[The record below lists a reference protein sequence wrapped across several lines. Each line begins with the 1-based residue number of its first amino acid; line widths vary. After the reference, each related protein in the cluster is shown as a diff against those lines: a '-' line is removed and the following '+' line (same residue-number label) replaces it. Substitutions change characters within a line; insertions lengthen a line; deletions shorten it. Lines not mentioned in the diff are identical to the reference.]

1 MPGLGQTDAMIGSVL
16 IVIFLLVLIPV
27 GVFVAGA
34 LISVVLGHSLRMEA
48 EHRNVDSELID
59 LNV

>member
-1 MPGLGQTDAMIGSVL
+1 MIGSVL